1 MQIASLVRRRGL
13 IVLVSDMLAPIAT
26 LRTNLAYLRSRGH
39 EVVILRVLDPSEL
52 ELKLESPSMVVD
64 METEREIYLDPAAAK
79 ESYRQQFDEHQ
90 QELQSICD
98 SLGVD
103 LYQLCTDGALE
114 QALFHFVSTQ
124 RRRGPGAA
132 RAGML
137 ASSSRGGSGGGVGAS

>member
-1 MQIASLVRRRGL
+1 
-13 IVLVSDMLAPIAT
+13 

-52 ELKLESPSMVVD
+52 ELKLPSPSMVVD
-64 METEREIYLDPAAAK
+64 METQREIYLDPEAASQ
-79 ESYRQQFDEHQ
+79 SYRRQFEAHQ

-103 LYQLCTDGALE
+103 FYQLTTDQPLE

-124 RRRGPGAA
+124 RTRTSGAA

-137 ASSSRGGSGGGVGAS
+137 ASSSRSGGGGGGAS